1 MSKLQKII
9 IPRNWL
15 FGRLSYINA
24 NLKNLVRN
32 KKNFTQSELH
42 QLNKA
47 QTMIS
52 DVIQGKTTESDYL
65 TKLFKQGKI

>member
-47 QTMIS
+47 QAMIS

-65 TKLFKQGKI
+65 TKLFKQRKI